1 MRPPG
6 APRDSERARASSVA
20 LVSTAVTA
28 PRRPTRAARS
38 RTTTPVPQPTSST
51 RSPVRTGT
59 QRRKRR
65 RRRTWLGV
73 RPRTSRAAAI
83 VSAVGCASTARQGSG
98 WRLANVTARALLAAE
113 VGRPVGA
120 AAAHGP
126 RAHDVRL
133 ADGILHQL
141 VADRDPRPRPLRE
154 RTAQEREQ
162 HGEHEHENRK
172 EQYDAHRL
180 PLRLDGEGPK
190 EFLVLRGQLGRE
202 PAALGAREEDTG
214 VGAAPEDLL
223 DGVARGVGGRQRG
236 LDRLHEALE
245 ESVEMTLSGHQT
257 LTITYGACALP
268 GPRSRRRSAGRG
280 ASSRCARTAG
290 GCPTATTSSSSARWC
305 RWRRRS
311 AWRWTGRLR
320 NRFPR

>member
-1 MRPPG
+1 MRPPA

-28 PRRPTRAARS
+28 PRRPTSAARS

-51 RSPVRTGT
+51 RSPARTGT

-98 WRLANVTARALLAAE
+98 WRLANVAARALFAAE

-120 AAAHGP
+120 AAAHGA

-141 VADRDPRPRPLRE
+141 VADRDARPRPLRE
-154 RTAQEREQ
+154 RTAQEGEQ
-162 HGEHEHENRK
+162 HGEHEHENGK

-180 PLRLDGEGPK
+180 PLRLDGDGPK
-190 EFLVLRGQLGRE
+190 EFLVLRGQLGGKA
-202 PAALGAREEDTG
+202 AALGAREEDAG

-223 DGVARGVGGRQRG
+223 DGVRS
-236 LDRLHEALE
+236 E
-245 ESVEMTLSGHQT
+245 EH
-257 LTITYGACALP
+257 
-268 GPRSRRRSAGRG
+268 
-280 ASSRCARTAG
+280 
-290 GCPTATTSSSSARWC
+290 TSELQSH
-305 RWRRRS
+305 
-311 AWRWTGRLR
+311 
-320 NRFPR
+320 